1 MKILSIDVG
10 IKNLAFCLF
19 EKSENSDYFK
29 ITKWDTV
36 NISEQHEIQN
46 CIFIDKIGLCNKP
59 AKFKT
64 SDNQCFCLK
73 HSKKQNY
80 QIPTSELK
88 PSFINKQK
96 IQKLFEIADKY
107 GIKYAPKI
115 KKVELVTCINEYI
128 KQNYLQEIEVKKAA
142 DVNLYNIGI
151 NIKTHFDKL
160 FSDEVCIDS
169 VIIENQISPIAT
181 RMKTIQG
188 MLVQYFVMCPVNVKN
203 VEFISASNKLKDCDI
218 KDKSKYSDRKKL
230 GIAKCLEKITTDYR
244 FSDKLDY
251 FNSHKKKDDLADS
264 FLQGLW
270 FISNLST
277 FSTKL

>member
-59 AKFKT
+59 AKFKK
-64 SDNQCFCLK
+64 DDQCFCLK

-80 QIPTSELK
+80 QIPTSEIK

-107 GIKYAPKI
+107 GIKYPPKI
-115 KKVELVTCINEYI
+115 KKVDLVTSINDYVKE
-128 KQNYLQEIEVKKAA
+128 KYLQEIEVKKAA
-142 DVNLYNIGI
+142 DVDLYNIGI

-188 MLVQYFVMCPVNVKN
+188 MLVQYFVMSSINVKN

-218 KDKSKYSDRKKL
+218 KEKSKYSDRKKL
-230 GIAKCLEKITTDYR
+230 GIAKCLEKITTDNR
-244 FSDKLDY
+244 FSDKIEY
-251 FNSHKKKDDLADS
+251 FNAHKKKDDLADS

-270 FISNLST
+270 FLST
-277 FSTKL
+277 FKKVEQI

>member
-36 NISEQHEIQN
+36 NISEQHETQN
-46 CIFIDKIGLCNKP
+46 CIFIDKNGLCNKP

-64 SDNQCFCLK
+64 CDNQCFCLK
-73 HSKKQNY
+73 HSKKQNC
-80 QIPTSELK
+80 QVPTSELK
-88 PSFINKQK
+88 SSFINKQK

-107 GIKYAPKI
+107 GIKYPAKI
-115 KKVELVTCINEYI
+115 KKVDLLANINEHI
-128 KQNYLQEIEVKKAA
+128 KQNYLQEIQVKKAA
-142 DVNLYNIGI
+142 DVDLYNIGM

-169 VIIENQISPIAT
+169 VIIENQIGPLAI

-188 MLVQYFVMCPVNVKN
+188 MLVQYFVMSSIEVKN

-218 KDKSKYSDRKKL
+218 KDKTKYSDRKKL

-251 FNSHKKKDDLADS
+251 FNAHKKKDDLADS

-270 FISNLST
+270 FLST
-277 FSTKL
+277 LSTK